1 MAAWSPLSVPGALGR
16 DPGGDADEGRAA
28 DDVIESRSGPQLSMI
43 GPLTERRQAR
53 EWALVL
59 QSQHIG
65 FVLNYAPAQRDEIGV
80 VIKPGGWVLTVAPD
94 EYARAVQAI
103 DQYEAENEDWPP
115 VEIRDR
121 PRHEASLVLPLFFAV
136 LALFFFYVTG
146 PSSRGSLWFT
156 HGRADAV
163 LFTSE
168 PWRMITAL
176 TLHADAQHILG
187 NTLSGSIFGLM
198 VSRRI
203 GGGGALLAIV
213 LAGALG
219 NAFNALHHLPGGHRS
234 IGASTAVFGAVGIL
248 AAVQTVITWGR
259 REQAGGW
266 RRFKA
271 IDVVAPIVGG
281 LALLGSLGAGGG
293 NTDVW
298 AHGYGF
304 LAGVGIG
311 GLMGLVVRRQG
322 SKPSGVIQGLAAAAA
337 GLLLIGSWVLAIL

>member
-1 MAAWSPLSVPGALGR
+1 M
-16 DPGGDADEGRAA
+16 
-28 DDVIESRSGPQLSMI
+28 M
-43 GPLTERRQAR
+43 
-53 EWALVL
+53 
-59 QSQHIG
+59 
-65 FVLNYAPAQRDEIGV
+65 
-80 VIKPGGWVLTVAPD
+80 IKPGGWVLTVAPG
-94 EYARAVQAI
+94 EYERAVQAI
-103 DQYEAENEDWPP
+103 DLYESENEDWPP
-115 VEIRDR
+115 IEVRDR
-121 PRHEASLVLPLFFAV
+121 PRHQPSLVLPLFFAV

-163 LFTSE
+163 LLTSE

-176 TLHADAQHILG
+176 TLHADAQHIVG
-187 NTLSGSIFGLM
+187 NALSGSIFGLM

-213 LAGALG
+213 LSGALG
-219 NAFNALHHLPGGHRS
+219 NTFNALHHLPGGHHS

-248 AAVQTVITWGR
+248 AAVQTAITWGR
-259 REQAGGW
+259 REQQGGW

-271 IDVVAPIVGG
+271 IDVLAPIVGG

-311 GLMGLVVRRQG
+311 AVLGLVVRRQG
-322 SKPSGVIQGLAAAAA
+322 SKPSGVIQGLAGATA
-337 GLLLIGSWVLAIL
+337 GVLIVGAWLLAVL

>member
-1 MAAWSPLSVPGALGR
+1 MAAWSPLSIPGDVGR
-16 DPGGDADEGRAA
+16 DPVAEEPVSA
-28 DDVIESRSGPQLSMI
+28 GPQLSMI
-43 GPLTERRQAR
+43 GPLTRRRQAR

-65 FVLNYAPAQRDEIGV
+65 FVLNYAPAERDEVGV
-80 VIKPGGWVLTVAPD
+80 VIKPGGWVLTVAPS
-94 EYARAVQAI
+94 EYERAVEAI
-103 DQYEAENEDWPP
+103 DLYETENEDWPP
-115 VEIRDR
+115 VEVRDR

-146 PSSRGSLWFT
+146 PASRGSMWFT
-156 HGRADAV
+156 HGRADAGL
-163 LFTSE
+163 LFSE

-213 LAGALG
+213 LAGAFG
-219 NAFNALHHLPGGHRS
+219 NAFNAVHHLVDGHRS

-248 AAVQTVITWGR
+248 AAVQTVLTWGR
-259 REQAGGW
+259 REQQGVGW
-266 RRFKA
+266 RGIKA
-271 IDVVAPIVGG
+271 IDIVAPIIGG

-311 GLMGLVVRRQG
+311 VLMGLVVRRQG
-322 SKPSGVIQGLAAAAA
+322 SKPSGVVQGLSAATAALVIVGA
-337 GLLLIGSWVLAIL
+337 WTLAVL

>member
-1 MAAWSPLSVPGALGR
+1 MAAWSTLSVPGALGR
-16 DPGGDADEGRAA
+16 DPAGDPAEE
-28 DDVIESRSGPQLSMI
+28 VPESRSGPQLSMI

-65 FVLNYAPAQRDEIGV
+65 FVLNYAPPQRDEVGA
-80 VIKPGGWVLTVAPD
+80 VIKPGGWVLTVAPG
-94 EYARAVQAI
+94 EYERAVAAI
-103 DQYEAENEDWPP
+103 DQYETENVDWPP
-115 VEIRDR
+115 IEVRDR
-121 PRHEASLVLPLFFAV
+121 PRHEASLVLPIFFAV

-156 HGRADAV
+156 HGRADA
-163 LFTSE
+163 LLLSSE
-168 PWRMITAL
+168 PWRMVTAL

-187 NTLSGSIFGLM
+187 NALSGSIFGLM

-213 LAGALG
+213 VAGGLG
-219 NAFNALHHLPGGHRS
+219 NTFNALHHLPGGHRS
-234 IGASTAVFGAVGIL
+234 IGASTAVFAAVGIL
-248 AAVQTVITWGR
+248 AAVQTAITLRR
-259 REQAGGW
+259 RERGGAQGW
-266 RRFKA
+266 LRFKA
-271 IDVVAPIVGG
+271 IDIVAPIIGG

-311 GLMGLVVRRQG
+311 ALMGVVVRRQG
-322 SKPSGVIQGLAAAAA
+322 SKPNRVIQGLAASAA
-337 GLLLIGSWVLAIL
+337 GLMLIGAWVLAVL

>member
-1 MAAWSPLSVPGALGR
+1 MLSGTMAAWSTLSVPDAVGR
-16 DPGGDADEGRAA
+16 DAADEDSAG
-28 DDVIESRSGPQLSMI
+28 SRPQLSMI

-59 QSQHIG
+59 QSQRIG
-65 FVLNYAPAQRDEIGV
+65 FILNYAPPERDELGA
-80 VIKPGGWVLTVAPD
+80 VIKPGGWVLTVSPS
-94 EYARAVQAI
+94 EYERAVQAI
-103 DQYEAENEDWPP
+103 DLYETENEHWPP
-115 VEIRDR
+115 VEERDR

-146 PSSRGSLWFT
+146 PASRGSQWFT
-156 HGRADAV
+156 RGRADA
-163 LFTSE
+163 LLLSSE
-168 PWRMITAL
+168 PWRMVTAL

-187 NTLSGSIFGLM
+187 NALSGSIFGLM

-213 LAGALG
+213 LAGTLG
-219 NAFNALHHLPGGHRS
+219 NTFNALHHLPGEHRS

-259 REQAGGW
+259 RERHRGRGW

-271 IDVVAPIVGG
+271 MDVVAPIIGG

-311 GLMGLVVRRQG
+311 AVMGLVVRRQG
-322 SKPSGVIQGLAAAAA
+322 SKPSGAVQGLSAAAACLMLA
-337 GLLLIGSWVLAIL
+337 GAWVLAVL